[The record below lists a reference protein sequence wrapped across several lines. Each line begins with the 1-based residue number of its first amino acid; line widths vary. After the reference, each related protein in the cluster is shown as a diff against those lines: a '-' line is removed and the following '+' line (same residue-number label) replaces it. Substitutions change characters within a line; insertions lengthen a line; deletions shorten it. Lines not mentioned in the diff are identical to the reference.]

1 MIVKQIS
8 VGRVMRRLVAGL
20 VISSVA
26 FVSNAATI
34 VITNAKVATQTDTG
48 VIDNATVVVTDG
60 EVSYVGAGA
69 SAPGAG
75 GDAQTVDADGQ
86 WLTPGLIVSDTQ
98 LGTVEIGAEATT
110 RDSGV
115 EEFSMGP
122 AFELRYALNPA
133 SVLFG
138 TTRATGI
145 TTAVV
150 SPSAANDPLA
160 GTGLAISLRDTLDP
174 AQLILSDRLAM
185 FGGVGPK
192 FADYVGGSRGALV
205 VRLREA
211 LAAAKRFNPARYTA
225 DENGY
230 TSSDMAALKRWLG
243 SGAPLALEVNQA
255 SQILQAITLADEF
268 DLELIVLGGV
278 EGWKVAK
285 ELATASVPVV
295 LDPMD
300 NIPIDFDRLGA
311 RLDNAALLH
320 NAGVTIAFRSENT
333 HNAGWIRQGG
343 GIAVANGLPFEA
355 AIAAITSGP
364 AEIWGLTNRGS
375 VARGSVA
382 DLVLWSGDPLEVTT
396 HAERVMI
403 DGVWMDLDSRQERL
417 LERYRDVGNEVVP
430 FGFR

>member
-1 MIVKQIS
+1 MSRMIS
-8 VGRVMRRLVAGL
+8 RVLALVLFSATL
-20 VISSVA
+20 SA
-26 FVSNAATI
+26 NAAT
-34 VITNAKVATQTDTG
+34 VLITNAKVATQTEAG
-48 VIDNATVVVTDG
+48 VIDNATVVVSDG
-60 EVSYVGAGA
+60 EISYVGAGA
-69 SAPGAG
+69 SAPSAG
-75 GDAQTVDADGQ
+75 GDTQTVDAEGK

-98 LGTVEIGAEATT
+98 LGVVEIGAEATT
-110 RDSGV
+110 RDSAV

-138 TTRATGI
+138 TTRASGV

-150 SPSAANDPLA
+150 SPRAANDPLA

-174 AQLILSDRLAM
+174 SALILSDRLAM

-192 FADYVGGSRGALV
+192 YANYVGGSRGALV

-211 LAAAKRFNPARYTA
+211 LSAAKRFNPARYTA
-225 DENGY
+225 DDNGY

-255 SQILQAITLADEF
+255 SQILQAIALADEF
-268 DLELIVLGGV
+268 DLELIVIGGV
-278 EGWKVAK
+278 EGWKVARQ
-285 ELATASVPVV
+285 LAAAEVPVV

-311 RLDNAALLH
+311 RLDNAALL
-320 NAGVTIAFRSENT
+320 NKAGVVIAFRSENT

-355 AIAAITSGP
+355 AIAAITSAP
-364 AEIWGLTNRGS
+364 AAIWGLEGRGS
-375 VARGSVA
+375 IARGNVA

-403 DGVWMDLDSRQERL
+403 DGVWMSLDSRQERL
-417 LERYRDVGNEVVP
+417 LERYRNVGNTVTP
-430 FGFR
+430 YGFR